1 MCPPC
6 GAATALEGGYCVEAG
21 PPAGGQA
28 AACGCCEVEG
38 CHHTTQILKS
48 QYVVACSGFTLH
60 IFEGTKWDNRAKYV
74 VCSSM

>member
-1 MCPPC
+1 MC
-6 GAATALEGGYCVEAG
+6 
-21 PPAGGQA
+21 QA